1 MFESDEHGVYL
12 GVYVGA
18 LLAYELR
25 LKMNQDEIE
34 ALRRNDQEFLKEL
47 ADDLYWHREKYAGRT
62 F

>member
-1 MFESDEHGVYL
+1 M
-12 GVYVGA
+12 
-18 LLAYELR
+18 AYELR